1 MAAGAIPHF
10 EVTVQGSF
18 VVVRKSPRI
27 ASASPDP
34 YERATSKCRIPSSTA
49 AESRPMDSLLVF
61 EPMIPLQPK
70 PRAVVVVPGLPSPAE
85 GIVTPVP

>member
-1 MAAGAIPHF
+1 
-10 EVTVQGSF
+10 
-18 VVVRKSPRI
+18 
-27 ASASPDP
+27 
-34 YERATSKCRIPSSTA
+34 
-49 AESRPMDSLLVF
+49 MDSLLVF